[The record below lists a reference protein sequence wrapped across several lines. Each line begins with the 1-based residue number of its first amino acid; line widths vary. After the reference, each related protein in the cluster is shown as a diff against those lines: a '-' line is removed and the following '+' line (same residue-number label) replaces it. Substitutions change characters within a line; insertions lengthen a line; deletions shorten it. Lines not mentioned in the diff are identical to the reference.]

1 VSATTSLNWQVFSI
15 EQDIPVC
22 YHEKVGRSE
31 HDSANRAE
39 TVVVAHH
46 HRLVCEGIAKV
57 LQEAGFHVVGQADT
71 EDSLVELAVEHKP
84 DILLVDWEVSEAVP
98 DTVRVLNERLP
109 HMAMVVLT
117 HPHSTEA
124 FLPILQAGATGYLS
138 VNLSSQEFVQ
148 ALRMLAK
155 GDIVVSREM
164 ANGVKVE
171 LAADQASKSK
181 DDVSGRERE
190 VLQLVCQGATNREIA
205 ERLIVSEHTVK
216 VHLRNILGKLNL
228 RNRQQIAAYAVQE
241 GLVTDIRSE
250 NAW

>member
-1 VSATTSLNWQVFSI
+1 MLTATSLNPQIISI
-15 EQDIPVC
+15 VEGPPVC
-22 YHEKVGRSE
+22 YDVKMGPPDR
-31 HDSANRAE
+31 DSPNRAE
-39 TVVVAHH
+39 IVVVAHH
-46 HRLVCEGIAKV
+46 HRLICEGIAKI
-57 LQEAGFHVVGQADT
+57 LQEAGFRVVGQADT
-71 EDSLVELAVEHKP
+71 ERRLVRLAVEHNP

-98 DTVRVLNERLP
+98 NTVRELTEKLP
-109 HMAMVVLT
+109 STAVVVLT

-124 FLPILQAGATGYLS
+124 FLPVLQAGARGYLS

-155 GDIVVSREM
+155 GDIVVSQEM
-164 ANGVKVE
+164 AGGIKVE
-171 LAADQASKSK
+171 LAADQVARTK

-216 VHLRNILGKLNL
+216 VHLRNILSKLNL

-241 GLVTDIRSE
+241 GLVTDIKSE
-250 NAW
+250 DS